1 MQLSDYRVEIVEH
14 PIGELLLPEFI
25 PHMFLRVELWG
36 IRRQRNKSYVFRPL
50 EFLRL
55 V

>member
-1 MQLSDYRVEIVEH
+1 MQLLDYRVEIVEH
-14 PIGELLLPEFI
+14 PVGELFLSEFI
-25 PHMFLRVELWG
+25 PHMFLRVEFRG
-36 IRRQRNKSYVFRPL
+36 IRRQRDKSYIFRPV